1 MKSTKVKVDPV
12 YYTENEE
19 KEIRKRYR
27 RILRAARPF
36 IDETDVKNIRKA
48 YNISQDAHKE
58 MRRKSGEPYIYH
70 PLEVALICVEEI
82 GLGAT
87 AIICAL
93 LHDVVEDTEWT
104 LEGIRRE
111 FGDKVAMIIDG
122 LTKIA
127 ENFEQSQSAQ
137 AENFRKMLLT
147 LSEDV
152 RVILIK
158 LADRLHNMRTLA
170 SMARNSQLKIANETI
185 YIYAPLAHRLGL
197 YSIKSELEDLYL
209 KYNEPD
215 QYREIAAKLKR
226 RKSAREKLIKDF
238 MKPIS
243 RRLEEA
249 GVKFHIKGRPKHIYS
264 IWNKLKNQRV
274 TFEEIYDLFAI
285 RIIVDELPEDDR
297 KVEKAAC
304 WQTYSIVTDEYQPKP
319 DRLKDWISTP
329 RANGYESLHT
339 TVMSQAGVWVEVQI
353 RTKRMDDI
361 AERGYAAHWKYK
373 GNDTSIN
380 APLDQWLNQVR
391 DAFSSENHSAM
402 QFVED
407 FQTNLYAEEVF
418 VFTPKGDL
426 KVMRKGATVLDFA
439 FEIHTEVGKK
449 CTAGKVNGQ
458 LMPISHVLNNGDQ
471 VEILTTKNQKPS
483 EDWLRFVVTSKAKSR
498 IKDLIKE
505 SNKVYVSDGKEI
517 IKKKLKYLSVED
529 TLEIHNQLRA
539 FFNKKD
545 YSDLY
550 YSFGK
555 GYINPDEVKKF
566 ITKRDATQNKQKKVE
581 LEESA
586 YQDAKNFE
594 RAIKK
599 SKGNDTLLI
608 GDDMQKIDYA
618 LARCC
623 TPIPGDDVFGF
634 LTVTEGIKVHRS
646 SCPNAKQLLSS
657 YGNRVIKAMWI
668 SQIQKSYLATITLE
682 GIDRVGMIQDLTK
695 VISNELHIN
704 MRSLNI
710 DTNEQIFHGDI
721 KVYVTDTKH
730 LDKLLRHLKNIEGI
744 NKVLRQER
752 LEEELLIP

>member
-1 MKSTKVKVDPV
+1 MGIITTKTEKI
-12 YYTENEE
+12 YYTEDEE

-36 IDETDVKNIRKA
+36 IDAKDVKDIRRA

-87 AIICAL
+87 AIVCAL

-104 LEGIRRE
+104 LAQIRAE
-111 FGDKVAMIIDG
+111 FGDKVALIIDG

-147 LSEDV
+147 LSQDV

-158 LADRLHNMRTLA
+158 LADRLHNMRTLS

-197 YSIKSELEDLYL
+197 YAIKSELEDLFL
-209 KYNEPD
+209 KYNEPET
-215 QYREIAAKLKR
+215 YREIAHKLKR
-226 RKSAREKLIKDF
+226 RKSSREKLVKDF
-238 MKPIS
+238 MKPIKK
-243 RRLEEA
+243 RLTEA
-249 GVKFHIKGRPKHIYS
+249 GLSYHIKGRPKHIYS
-264 IWNKLKNQRV
+264 ISNKIKKQQIA
-274 TFEEIYDLFAI
+274 FEEIYDLFAI
-285 RIIVDELPEDDR
+285 RIIIDGIDTDNR
-297 KVEKAAC
+297 KQEKAAC
-304 WQTYSIVTDEYQPKP
+304 WQTYSIVTDVYQPKP

-353 RTKRMDDI
+353 RTQRMDDI

-380 APLDQWLNQVR
+380 APLDQWLNTVR
-391 DAFSSENHSAM
+391 DVISSDDNSAM
-402 QFVED
+402 QFIED
-407 FQTNLYAEEVF
+407 FQGNLYTEEVF
-418 VFTPKGDL
+418 VFTPRGDL

-439 FEIHTEVGKK
+439 FEIHTEVGQR
-449 CTAGKVNGQ
+449 CTAGKLNGQ
-458 LMPISHVLNNGDQ
+458 LVPISYVLNNGDQ
-471 VEILTTKNQKPS
+471 VEILTTKNQRPS

-505 SNKVYVSDGKEI
+505 GNKVYVSDGKEV
-517 IKKKLKYLSVED
+517 IKRKLKMLSVED
-529 TLEIHNQLRA
+529 NLETHNQLRA

-545 YSDLY
+545 YNDLY
-550 YSFGK
+550 YAFGK
-555 GYINPDEVKKF
+555 GYIHPDEVKKF
-566 ITKRDATQNKQKKVE
+566 VQKRDATLNKQKKVQ
-581 LEESA
+581 LEDNA
-586 YQDAKNFE
+586 FKTAKSFE
-594 RAIKK
+594 QAIKK
-599 SKGNDTLLI
+599 TKGNDTLLI
-608 GDDMQKIDYA
+608 GDDMQKIDYT

-634 LTVTEGIKVHRS
+634 LTVTEGIKVHRN
-646 SCPNAKQLLSS
+646 SCPNARQLLSS
-657 YGNRVIKAMWI
+657 YGNRVIKALWT
-668 SQIQKSYLATITLE
+668 SQIKKSYLVTIQLE
-682 GIDRVGMIQDLTK
+682 GIDRVGIIQDITK
-695 VISNELHIN
+695 VISSELHIN

-710 DTNEQIFHGDI
+710 DTDDAIFQGDI
-721 KVYVTDTKH
+721 KVYVTDTVH
-730 LDKLLRHLKNIEGI
+730 LDKLMTHLKNIEGVD
-744 NKVLRQER
+744 KVVR
-752 LEEELLIP
+752 LEQIEVETVVG

>member
-1 MKSTKVKVDPV
+1 MENTVSKSEIR
-12 YYTENEE
+12 YYSEDEE

-27 RILRAARPF
+27 RILRAARPHLDKEDTK
-36 IDETDVKNIRKA
+36 IIKRA
-48 YNISQDAHKE
+48 YLISQDAHKE

-70 PLEVALICVEEI
+70 PLEVALICAEEI

-87 AIICAL
+87 AIVCAL
-93 LHDVVEDTEWT
+93 LHDVVEDTDWT
-104 LEGIRRE
+104 LAEIEKE
-111 FGDKVAMIIDG
+111 FGKKVAMIIDG

-158 LADRLHNMRTLA
+158 LADRLHNMRTLD

-209 KYNEPD
+209 KHSEPEV
-215 QYREIAAKLKR
+215 YRDIASKLNS
-226 RKSAREKLIKDF
+226 RKSSRKKFIKDF
-238 MKPIS
+238 MAPIMK
-243 RRLEEA
+243 RLDVE
-249 GVKFHIKGRPKHIYS
+249 GLKYSIKGRPKHIYS
-264 IWNKLKNQRV
+264 IWNKIKKQNIS
-274 TFEEIYDLFAI
+274 FDEIYDLFAI
-285 RIIVDELPEDDR
+285 RIIIDGIDPNNR
-297 KVEKAAC
+297 KQEKSAC
-304 WQTYSIVTDEYQPKP
+304 WQTYSVVTDVYQPKP

-329 RANGYESLHT
+329 RTNGYESLHT
-339 TVMSQAGVWVEVQI
+339 TVMSQSGVWVEVQI

-373 GNDTSIN
+373 GNDTSLN
-380 APLDQWLNQVR
+380 APLDQWLNNLR
-391 DAFSSENHSAM
+391 EIISSNDNSAM

-407 FQTNLYAEEVF
+407 FQTNLYTEEVF

-439 FEIHTEVGKK
+439 FEIHTEIGKK
-449 CTAGKVNGQ
+449 CTAGKLNGQ
-458 LMPISHVLNNGDQ
+458 LVPISYVLKNGDQ

-498 IKDLIKE
+498 IKDLLKE
-505 SNKVYVSDGKEI
+505 SNKVYISDGKEI
-517 IKKKLKYLSVED
+517 IKKKLKVLGLDD
-529 TLEIHNQLRA
+529 TLETQNQMRA

-545 YSDLY
+545 YNDLY

-555 GYINPDEVKKF
+555 GYIQPDEIKRF
-566 ITKRDATQNKQKKVE
+566 IQKRDATLNRQKKVE
-581 LEESA
+581 IEQNAFKNAKSFES
-586 YQDAKNFE
+586 
-594 RAIKK
+594 AIKK
-599 SKGNDTLLI
+599 SNGNDTLLI
-608 GDDMQKIDYA
+608 GDDMQKIDYT
-618 LARCC
+618 LSRCC

-634 LTVTEGIKVHRS
+634 LTVTEGIKIHRNG
-646 SCPNAKQLLSS
+646 CPNARQLLAS
-657 YGNRVIKAMWI
+657 YGNRVIKAMWT
-668 SQIQKSYLATITLE
+668 SQIQKSYLVTIQIE
-682 GIDRVGMIQDLTK
+682 GLDRVGIIQDLTR
-695 VISNELHIN
+695 VISSELHIN

-710 DTNEQIFHGDI
+710 DTNEDETVFQGLI

-730 LDKLLRHLKNIEGI
+730 LDKLMNHLKDIEGVD
-744 NKVLRQER
+744 KVVR
-752 LEEELLIP
+752 LEKEEVLV

>member
-1 MKSTKVKVDPV
+1 MATTKEKSDII
-12 YYTENEE
+12 YYSEDEE
-19 KEIRKRYR
+19 REIRKRYR

-70 PLEVALICVEEI
+70 PLEVAMICVEEI

-93 LHDVVEDTEWT
+93 LHDVVEDTDWT
-104 LEGIRRE
+104 LEQIRE
-111 FGDKVAMIIDG
+111 IFGDKVALIIDG

-127 ENFEQSQSAQ
+127 ENFEQGQSAQ

-197 YSIKSELEDLYL
+197 YAIKSELEDLYL
-209 KYNEPD
+209 KYNEPET
-215 QYREIAAKLKR
+215 YREIAAKLKS
-226 RKSAREKLIKDF
+226 RKSAREKVVKDF
-238 MKPIS
+238 MKPIKK
-243 RRLEEA
+243 RLTE
-249 GVKFHIKGRPKHIYS
+249 GGIKYHIKGRPKHIYS
-264 IWNKLKNQRV
+264 IWNKIKKQQI

-285 RIIVDELPEDDR
+285 RIIIDDLEPDNR

-304 WQTYSIVTDEYQPKP
+304 WQTYSIVTDVYQPKP

-391 DAFSSENHSAM
+391 EAISSDDNSAM

-407 FQTNLYAEEVF
+407 FQTNLYTEEVF

-439 FEIHTEVGKK
+439 FEIHSEVGKK

-458 LMPISHVLNNGDQ
+458 LVPINYVLKNGDQ

-505 SNKVYVSDGKEI
+505 SNKVYVTDGKEV
-517 IKKKLKYLSVED
+517 IKRKLKNLSVED
-529 TLEIHNQLRA
+529 SLETHNQLRA

-545 YSDLY
+545 YNDLY
-550 YSFGK
+550 YAFGK
-555 GYINPDEVKKF
+555 GYIQPDEIKKF
-566 ITKRDATQNKQKKVE
+566 ISKRDATFNKQKKIE
-581 LEESA
+581 LENI
-586 YQDAKNFE
+586 DFKNAKNFE

-599 SKGNDTLLI
+599 SNGNDTLLI
-608 GDDMQKIDYA
+608 GDDMQKIDYV

-634 LTVTEGIKVHRS
+634 LTVTEGIKIHRNG
-646 SCPNAKQLLSS
+646 CPNAKQLLSS
-657 YGNRVIKAMWI
+657 YGNRVIKARWT
-668 SQIQKSYLATITLE
+668 SQLQKSYSATIMLE
-682 GIDRVGMIQDLTK
+682 GIDRVGMIQDLTA
-695 VISNELHIN
+695 VISNELQIN

-710 DTNEQIFHGDI
+710 DTDEQIFQGKI

-730 LDKLLRHLKNIEGI
+730 LDTLIQRLKSIDGIKKVFRSEDIE
-744 NKVLRQER
+744 ET
-752 LEEELLIP
+752 LIDS